1 MARTVEEA
9 FLVFLNWLT
18 PRPAARMAVSLL
30 RNQVFDRLGD
40 KLDISKMLEVGSLAQ
55 GTDIQTFSG
64 GDYLVQL
71 RGRRPLTPDS
81 LLRGIERSLSSLYPA
96 AQVRQTRPSVVVDFP
111 DDRRIGIIPA
121 FVAGT
126 IDGGTRV
133 SLAAPGGGW
142 AAADPVAYRDW
153 FQRCNNVEGVRGAA
167 QGLSR
172 LARAWKHY
180 GGVPIS
186 SFYLEL
192 RAAEFM
198 ASRTSV
204 LYSYDVREFFR
215 DLHDGALAA
224 VEDPTTLRHVV
235 EPCASAGDLKRAL
248 QETANAA
255 SRAERAL
262 VRQRQ
267 GDTPDSFEQ
276 WSQVFSGQFPAYY

>member
-18 PRPAARMAVSLL
+18 PRSATRVAVSLL
-30 RNQVFDRLGD
+30 RDQVFDRLSE
-40 KLDISKMLEVGSLAQ
+40 KLDIAKMLEVGSMAQ

-64 GDYLVQL
+64 GDYLVQI
-71 RGRRPLTPDS
+71 RGRRPLMPDS
-81 LLRGIERSLSSLYPA
+81 LLRGVERSLSGVYPGA
-96 AQVRQTRPSVVVDFP
+96 RVRQARPAVVVEFSDE
-111 DDRRIGIIPA
+111 RRVGIIPA
-121 FVAGT
+121 FHAAS

-133 SLAAPGGGW
+133 SIAAPGGGW
-142 AAADPVAYRDW
+142 MPADPVAYRDW
-153 FQRCNNVEGVRGAA
+153 FQQCNNVQGVRGAA

-192 RAAEFM
+192 QAAKFM

-204 LYSYDVREFFR
+204 IYSYDVREFFR
-215 DLHDGALAA
+215 SLHEQELAA
-224 VEDPTTLRHVV
+224 VDDPTTHRHIVQ
-235 EPCASAGDLKRAL
+235 PCASSADLKRAL
-248 QETANAA
+248 QETAFAA
-255 SRAERAL
+255 SRTERAL
-262 VRQRQ
+262 AKQRQ
-267 GDTPDSFEQ
+267 GDTADSFDQ